1 MAATPGDETEQVIE
15 ALKDAFVQGR
25 LGKQEFDK
33 RVGAAFAASAVLRA
47 LTADIPAAPSD
58 AAAPDAVPSAL
69 TREAYNKGL
78 VARGTAGAAGG
89 VMLAAFIAV
98 TIATGNPFVGFL
110 VGGALGAFMAVIL
123 GTLLTL
129 LLWALESPD
138 RRGRPAAEVTA

>member
-15 ALKDAFVQGR
+15 APKDAFVQGR

-69 TREAYNKGL
+69 
-78 VARGTAGAAGG
+78 
-89 VMLAAFIAV
+89 
-98 TIATGNPFVGFL
+98 
-110 VGGALGAFMAVIL
+110 
-123 GTLLTL
+123 LTL

-138 RRGRPAAEVTA
+138 RRARPAAEVTA